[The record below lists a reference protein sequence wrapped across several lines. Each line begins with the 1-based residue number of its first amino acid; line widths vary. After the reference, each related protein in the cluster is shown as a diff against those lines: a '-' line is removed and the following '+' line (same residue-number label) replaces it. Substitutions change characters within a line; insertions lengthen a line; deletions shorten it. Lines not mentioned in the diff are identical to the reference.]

1 MAPIELDAPEI
12 EALVDIRQKLTP
24 LISKRIACGRDQVT
38 NLAVLNARD
47 AMSFELDQVFLHL
60 RKDQDMGL
68 EDYKQFL
75 RDLQELKLLLEGF
88 IDEQVLTLGGN
99 DHSYS
104 STHEEQVSSVDQ
116 ERDTS
121 DEDGFPK
128 LKALMRRATED
139 QDGSDLSLFINLP
152 DTNEESLKAEQAVTR
167 FNTSNSKRCD
177 KKDTDNYQTEA
188 DAWHQRAPYTATDE
202 TSTSTSHEPLRNL
215 VTTLRENIE
224 ARACDHQ
231 HVAKIQVR
239 EPTWNPEIS
248 EGLDHNLFLSCSL
261 VEGKWQQT
269 TCRVVTKPPRA
280 TPPLK
285 RMKHACKTIQG
296 CLDDEETLTVFLHRD
311 CLLWNPDC
319 STTIQSPPI
328 WPTLSLAEMLKSD
341 LDPLRPYDKVILA
354 LNLSRMLLRMYGMG
368 MDGCAWSAEDLFF
381 LFESSQQTAYEI
393 YNPYL
398 DYSITGTGRAIG
410 PTSPRKFP
418 ILIAFAKLLLEIA
431 CGKVLG
437 PFERRPDRPEI
448 SLLAELEKGTVTEDV
463 VAAYVYAIR
472 KCLKANKDDD
482 EDAGSEEEQCR
493 AVIREAVADLEE
505 AWSTAYA
512 TKGDLNSPKTLKV
525 PRTVLE
531 RQSPANSQNG
541 PTKMLQEPRPAAVG
555 EQTASLPNGLFDV
568 TRLKV
573 PACYMDS
580 RCTWANDFLG
590 RADDFYMQHIEHLP
604 SDKRIRVAILDTG
617 IDDTNIFFR
626 AAKRSRRRRDSPIMM
641 RESFLAGTAATDTDG
656 HGTNVA
662 ALVLKMAPEADLYV
676 GKISSGHEAIRWA
689 IDLNV
694 HIINMSFGISNAS
707 EEIRGA
713 IRDAEAAGIICT
725 IAASNYGSN
734 EMRSFP
740 AKLDQVLCIHAGD
753 GNGNKSGLN
762 PTPLRWRDNLST
774 LGVCIPSEWRGEEDH
789 YVSGTSYAAPV
800 AAGIAANVLR
810 FVQWATDEGFMTQP
824 QRMNAYSCAGMR
836 HIMLAMCEPRDGYD
850 FVMPWRRMW
859 SEGSTERDV
868 ISKMKEALKNV

>member
-269 TCRVVTKPPRA
+269 TCRVVTKP
-280 TPPLK
+280 
-285 RMKHACKTIQG
+285 
-296 CLDDEETLTVFLHRD
+296 
-311 CLLWNPDC
+311 
-319 STTIQSPPI
+319 
-328 WPTLSLAEMLKSD
+328 
-341 LDPLRPYDKVILA
+341 PYDKVILA

-662 ALVLKMAPEADLYV
+662 ALVLKMAPEADLY
-676 GKISSGHEAIRWA
+676 AIRWA